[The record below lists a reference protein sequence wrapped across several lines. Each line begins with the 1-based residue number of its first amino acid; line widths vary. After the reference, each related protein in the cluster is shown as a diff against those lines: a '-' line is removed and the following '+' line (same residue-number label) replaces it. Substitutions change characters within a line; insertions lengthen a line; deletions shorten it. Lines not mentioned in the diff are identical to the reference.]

1 MASVGHLLMAD
12 VPKEAGAGRV
22 ASWRSA
28 GWWLRFVA
36 TYALAAAAGYVAF
49 LLHVPLPWMLG
60 PLFVCGTL
68 TLLGV
73 PLQAGPHLREIGQ
86 VIVGLAIGMR
96 FTPHLLL
103 VSLELLPAMLGATLY
118 IIAATFLGALLMRPL
133 ARIDPTTAFFATAAG
148 GMADMA
154 VVAAARGG
162 DTSAVSI
169 VHALRVT
176 TVVSV
181 VPFLVFAFGEQGTVQ
196 TADVNATSDLPMLLL
211 GLVIAYLGAQL
222 LRPTV
227 IPNPWL
233 LGSLLPSAALGASGL
248 LNVAVPGILIVAAQI
263 MIGVWLAMRFRRDLF
278 VRLPRVAAGGLAVAL
293 LLVAAAALGAEFLS
307 LATGLPLTTSFLA
320 LAPAAITEMV
330 LTAKA
335 MHADAELVT
344 AFHIVRIA
352 VIASTILIVF
362 RVYRF
367 VLRGH
372 YGSGL

>member
-1 MASVGHLLMAD
+1 MAD
-12 VPKEAGAGRV
+12 IPDETGAARV
-22 ASWRSA
+22 KSYQSVR
-28 GWWLRFVA
+28 WWLRVVA
-36 TYALAAAAGYVAF
+36 TYALATAAGYIASR
-49 LLHVPLPWMLG
+49 LHVPLPWMLG
-60 PLFVCGTL
+60 PLFVCGAL
-68 TLLGV
+68 TVFGV

-103 VSLELLPAMLGATLY
+103 VSLELLPAMLAATLY

-162 DTSAVSI
+162 DTNAVSI

-181 VPFLVFAFGEQGTVQ
+181 VPFLVFALGEQGTVS
-196 TADVNATSDLPMLLL
+196 TGEANLTSDLPLMLL

-233 LGSLLPSAALGASGL
+233 LGSLMPSAALGASGL
-248 LNVAVPGILIVAAQI
+248 LNVAVPGTMIVAAQI

-278 VRLPRVAAGGLAVAL
+278 VRLPRVAAGGLIVGL
-293 LLVAAAALGAEFLS
+293 LLIAAAALGAEFLS

-352 VIASTILIVF
+352 VIASTILVVF

-372 YGSGL
+372 YGSGV